1 MSILHR
7 RARLRALRET
17 ENQQPEGYENEQ
29 VPQQGPDSNG
39 TIQEGQQSGESGGA
53 EGRQEGG
60 QEVPVS

>member
-17 ENQQPEGYENEQ
+17 ENQQPEGNDNE
-29 VPQQGPDSNG
+29 QGPDSNG

-53 EGRQEGG
+53 QGRQEGG
-60 QEVPVS
+60 QEAPVT